1 MALSQISWEDKSAVR
16 VTGSRENALLSGIAP
31 RLDRAIF
38 ACLCVI
44 AFSAPQYINLTAFAF
59 AVALLLWV
67 AKLLI
72 CGREYT
78 TQPLVLPALLF
89 LITAGIASALSFA
102 PLLSWERIGSYALLP
117 LAFVVAQKVITSW
130 QVKILV
136 VLVLLSGTVSAV
148 RTGWQYAYGI
158 GTRLVEV
165 PADSLL
171 FRDGIRSGDLI
182 QLVNGHRTR
191 SLRQWKS
198 ALDYTRTDSTLKLHV
213 ARQAAIAPLTTYF
226 DFAIERKDLEQWL
239 NWPGAKVQR
248 GRPQR
253 ATGHLDHFVRY
264 AGVLTL
270 LASLAFGLLI
280 MVPTQKARF
289 ILVVVFILLVAA
301 LFATVTRAYIIGLFL
316 GCTFQVWLIHR
327 RLRTAAIVGLA
338 LCVLAAMVWVRKE
351 RGPVWLS
358 AGDQF
363 RVAMWK
369 DALKLIPHHPFFGV
383 GPDSVDQYGEQWHI
397 RAFKEFDFRAHFHST
412 YVQLAVDCGLPCLAA
427 WFWLLGGY
435 LSLLNRSWKQS
446 QNWEPFARGTLL
458 GIFAGAIIF
467 VVASGV
473 NYTLA
478 DSEVVAV
485 AWLFM
490 GLVIALVRIQNNA
503 QAQRKR
509 SQLIVS
515 AA

>member
-1 MALSQISWEDKSAVR
+1 
-16 VTGSRENALLSGIAP
+16 
-31 RLDRAIF
+31 
-38 ACLCVI
+38 
-44 AFSAPQYINLTAFAF
+44 
-59 AVALLLWV
+59 
-67 AKLLI
+67 
-72 CGREYT
+72 
-78 TQPLVLPALLF
+78 VLPSLLF
-89 LITAGIASALSFA
+89 LITAGIASALSYA

-117 LAFVVAQKVITSW
+117 LAFVVAQNVKTSR
-130 QVKILV
+130 QLKILIC
-136 VLVLLSGTVSAV
+136 LVLLSGTVSAV

-182 QLVNGHRTR
+182 QLINGHKTR
-191 SLRQWKS
+191 SLRQWRN
-198 ALDYTRTDSTLKLHV
+198 ALNSTRSDSRLKLHV
-213 ARQAAIAPLTTYF
+213 ARQAPIAPLTTYF
-226 DFAIERKDLEQWL
+226 DFVIERKDLEQWL
-239 NWPGAKVQR
+239 NWPGSQVER

-280 MVPTQKARF
+280 MLPTNWRF
-289 ILVVVFILLVAA
+289 VLGVVFLLLVAA

-316 GCTFQVWLIHR
+316 GCAFQVWLVHR
-327 RLRTAAIVGLA
+327 RLRTAAIVALA
-338 LCVLAAMVWVRKE
+338 LCVLTAIIWVRKE

-369 DALKLIPHHPFFGV
+369 DALKLIPHHPLFGV

-427 WFWLLGGY
+427 WLWLLGGY
-435 LSLLNRSWKQS
+435 LSLLNRSWKNS
-446 QNWEPFARGTLL
+446 QKWEPFARGTLL

-467 VVASGV
+467 VVASAV

-490 GLVIALVRIQNNA
+490 GLVIAQLRIQNNA
-503 QAQRKR
+503 QAQRNR
-509 SQLIVS
+509 SPLIVS

>member
-1 MALSQISWEDKSAVR
+1 VR
-16 VTGSRENALLSGIAP
+16 SRTAA

-38 ACLCVI
+38 VCFCVI
-44 AFSAPQYINLTAFAF
+44 AFSALQYINLTAFAF
-59 AVALLLWV
+59 ATALLLWL

-72 CGREYT
+72 SGREYRP
-78 TQPLVLPALLF
+78 QPLVLPSLLF

-117 LAFVVAQKVITSW
+117 LAFVVAQNVKTSW
-130 QVKILV
+130 QLKILV
-136 VLVLLSGTVSAV
+136 FLVLLSGTVSAL

-158 GTRLVEV
+158 GSRLVDV

-191 SLRQWKS
+191 SLQQWKA
-198 ALDYTRTDSTLKLHV
+198 ALESTRADPTLRLHV
-213 ARQAAIAPLTTYF
+213 ARQAPIAPLTSYF
-226 DFAIERKDLEQWL
+226 DFGIDRKDLDQWL
-239 NWPGAKVQR
+239 NLPGTKVQR

-264 AGVLTL
+264 AGVMTL

-280 MVPTQKARF
+280 TTPGNTARL
-289 ILVVVFILLVAA
+289 ILGAVLVALVAA

-316 GCTFQVWLIHR
+316 GCAFQLWLIHR
-327 RLRTAAIVGLA
+327 RLRTAAIIGLA
-338 LCVLAAMVWVRKE
+338 VCVLATILWVRKE
-351 RGPVWLS
+351 RGSVWLS
-358 AGDQF
+358 AGDRF
-363 RVAMWK
+363 RVEMWK
-369 DALKLIPHHPFFGV
+369 DALKLIPHHPWFGV
-383 GPDSVDQYGEQWHI
+383 GPDSVDQYGEHWHI

-427 WFWLLGGY
+427 WLWLLGGY
-435 LSLLNRSWKQS
+435 LSFLNRSWKDS
-446 QNWEPFARGTLL
+446 ASWDPFARGTLL
-458 GIFAGAIIF
+458 GVFAGAVIF
-467 VVASGV
+467 VVASAV

-490 GLVIALVRIQNNA
+490 GLATALVRIEKEA
-503 QAQRKR
+503 QAQRHR
-509 SQLIVS
+509 TQLVVS